1 MKPIDIVILVIVAV
15 AFVGITAML
24 VWKKKKGGSGCGCD
38 CACCNACAKS
48 GCKGRANELSAQE
61 TRAEK
66 ALREEQE
73 NKQES

>member
-24 VWKKKKGGSGCGCD
+24 VWKKKKGGSGCD

-48 GCKGRANELSAQE
+48 GCKGRANEQSTQE

-66 ALREEQE
+66 TLREEQA